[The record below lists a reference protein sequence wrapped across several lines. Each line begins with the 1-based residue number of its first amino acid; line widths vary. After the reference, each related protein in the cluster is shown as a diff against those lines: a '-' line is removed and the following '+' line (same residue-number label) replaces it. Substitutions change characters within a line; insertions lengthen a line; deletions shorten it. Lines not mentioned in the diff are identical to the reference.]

1 MKNQQGDLTWDG
13 LDYENYGNI
22 NRYEKIFKSQD
33 KNVLNKKFCQQLN
46 KLSFFKVVHIH
57 EIIGHYS
64 CTIIHSNNSEISI
77 STPPNTFKDYE
88 LQNEFKPNRS
98 KMDGGDLGES
108 VLLGNKIKYIYTKG
122 ALFLINNNNFNNN
135 LEKYCKDFITQDE
148 FKNGDTF
155 NFMMESKNS
164 LLIYEFIKHFF
175 NGENS
180 QNSIKLN
187 NENFTA
193 FKIIEPFEEDKNIED
208 EYFNNYVTCFENATH
223 IFPYNGRLIY

>member
-1 MKNQQGDLTWDG
+1 
-13 LDYENYGNI
+13 
-22 NRYEKIFKSQD
+22 
-33 KNVLNKKFCQQLN
+33 
-46 KLSFFKVVHIH
+46 
-57 EIIGHYS
+57 
-64 CTIIHSNNSEISI
+64 
-77 STPPNTFKDYE
+77 
-88 LQNEFKPNRS
+88 
-98 KMDGGDLGES
+98 MDGGDLGES

-164 LLIYEFIKHFF
+164 LLINEFIKHFF

-193 FKIIEPFEEDKNIED
+193 FRIIEPFEEDKNIED